1 MLLTPLLTAGLETAL
16 NRLLYREPS
25 MKAAR
30 LRLAGKIL
38 RIRLQELD
46 TPLTM
51 IFSERQVDILGE
63 WAGEADCTV
72 STRLGVLIKLRDRQ
86 QLSPLMRQGELVVD
100 GDLQVVQQLVALLDM
115 AEWEPADLLAPYLG
129 DIAAQ
134 GITQTL
140 LKGAQRVRSSLV
152 RRQGHLSEVLTEEW
166 KLAPAPLEIVW
177 FNEEVDALARELD
190 ALDARINAMETK
202 P

>member
-46 TPLTM
+46 TPLTL
-51 IFSERQVDILGE
+51 IFSERQADVVGE

-72 STRLGVLIKLRDRQ
+72 STRLGVLMKLRDRQ
-86 QLSPLMRQGELVVD
+86 QLSPLMRQGELIVD

-134 GITQTL
+134 GIAQSVQ
-140 LKGAQRVRSSLV
+140 KGAQLFRSALV
-152 RRQGHLSEVLTEEW
+152 RRQGHLGEVLTEEW

-190 ALDARINAMETK
+190 RLDARINAMETK
-202 P
+202 S